1 MPPSDSVLTHIPEA
15 LFSMGTLSLNNWN
28 DIADGTA
35 LAEQVK
41 LTTSLRQA
49 LFVVAFVVNSTL
61 SGGSTM
67 E

>member
-15 LFSMGTLSLNNWN
+15 LFSMGTLSLNHWN

-35 LAEQVK
+35 SAEQVK

-49 LFVVAFVVNSTL
+49 LFVVAFVVNSTF
-61 SGGSTM
+61 SGGSIM